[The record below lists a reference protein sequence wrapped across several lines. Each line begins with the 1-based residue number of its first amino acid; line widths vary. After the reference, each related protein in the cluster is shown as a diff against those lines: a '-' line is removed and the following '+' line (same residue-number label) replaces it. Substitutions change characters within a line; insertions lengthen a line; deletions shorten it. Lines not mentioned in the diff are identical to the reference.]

1 MPSPPIAWSAG
12 YRTRQSS
19 TELFLPEDRDY
30 QPGCMLWAGRP
41 VSYPQD
47 MLILLPPSEGK
58 AEPPGDAEPA
68 ELDRLV
74 FADLLTESRARLL
87 DELAELPELDRDEA
101 ISILGISPGQA
112 ADVDRDAFL
121 RKAPAAPASEVY
133 TGVLYDRLDFSGL
146 PARARKRASENVLI
160 ASGLWGVVR
169 PDDRIPN
176 YRFPAKAR
184 LPAAGPLPKFWR
196 EPLTEAFQEAGYDEP
211 GETVLDMRS
220 AAYSSAWK
228 PRNARLV
235 PVRAFTESGGERK
248 TVSHMAKATR
258 GEVARIVL
266 TAGRMPE
273 GPEEVADLVSST
285 GMSVELSDDG
295 LDVIETG

>member
-1 MPSPPIAWSAG
+1 
-12 YRTRQSS
+12 
-19 TELFLPEDRDY
+19 
-30 QPGCMLWAGRP
+30 
-41 VSYPQD
+41 

-58 AEPPGDAEPA
+58 SEPPSDGKPA

-74 FADLLTESRARLL
+74 FADVLTEAREGLL
-87 DELAELPELDRDEA
+87 DELVGLPKLDRDQA
-101 ISILGISPGQA
+101 VSILGISPGQA

-133 TGVLYDRLDFSGL
+133 TGVLYDRLDFPGL
-146 PARARKRASENVLI
+146 SARARKRASKHLLI
-160 ASGLWGVVR
+160 ASGLWGLVR

-184 LPAAGPLPKFWR
+184 LPGAGPLPRFWR
-196 EPLTEAFQEAGYDEP
+196 EPLAKALQGAGYDEP

-228 PRNARLV
+228 PKEARLV

-266 TAGRMPE
+266 TAARMPD
-273 GPEEVADLVSST
+273 GPEEVADLVSSIGLT
-285 GMSVELSDDG
+285 VELSDDG
-295 LDVIETG
+295 LDVIEAG

>member
-1 MPSPPIAWSAG
+1 
-12 YRTRQSS
+12 
-19 TELFLPEDRDY
+19 
-30 QPGCMLWAGRP
+30 
-41 VSYPQD
+41 

-58 AEPPGDAEPA
+58 AEPSGDGKPA
-68 ELDRLV
+68 KLDELV
-74 FADLLTESRARLL
+74 FADVLTESRARLL
-87 DELAELPELDRDEA
+87 DGLAGLPELDRDQA
-101 ISILGISPGQA
+101 VSLLGISPGQA
-112 ADVDRDAFL
+112 ADVDRDAVL

-133 TGVLYDRLDFSGL
+133 TGVLYDRLDFPGL
-146 PARARKRASENVLI
+146 SARARKRASKNLLI
-160 ASGLWGVVR
+160 ASGLWGVIR

-184 LPAAGPLPKFWR
+184 LPEAGPLPKYWR
-196 EPLTEAFQEAGYDEP
+196 GPLTKAFQEAGYDEP

-235 PVRAFTESGGERK
+235 PVRAFTESGGTRK

-273 GPEEVADLVSST
+273 GAEEVADLVSST
-285 GMSVELSDDG
+285 GLTVELSDDG
-295 LDVIETG
+295 LDVIEAG